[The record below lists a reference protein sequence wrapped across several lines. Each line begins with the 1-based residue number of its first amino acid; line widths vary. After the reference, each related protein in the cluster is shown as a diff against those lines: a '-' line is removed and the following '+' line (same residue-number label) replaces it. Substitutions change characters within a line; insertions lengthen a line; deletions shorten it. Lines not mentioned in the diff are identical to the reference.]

1 MKLERSDR
9 GPLVAF
15 ILPAIVMMVVF
26 FVIPVLY
33 VVVISLFK
41 WNGISAPTFRAF
53 KNFALLFK
61 DKAFSRSVLNNVIWA
76 VVAGFIQVPLAMV
89 MAIILS
95 RKPKGWKF
103 FRTVYFF
110 PQVISGIALAML
122 WRAIYNAETGL
133 LNGILRSIGL
143 GSVACDW
150 LGGIKTA
157 FPAVLIYWVFYVGY
171 YMVIMM
177 ADITTIDT
185 SYYEAAT
192 IDGATD
198 FQQAIYITIPLIKKT
213 SLLTC
218 VTLASVMGLRQFE
231 QVYMLTNGGP
241 ANTTSTM
248 VLYMYKKLQDANY
261 GIASASAVVLIVVG
275 VLFIVCIRKLFE
287 GQSDEAA
294 MIKKARRAV
303 K

>member
-9 GPLVAF
+9 GPLIAF
-15 ILPAIVMMVVF
+15 ILPALVMMVVF
-26 FVIPVLY
+26 FVIPVIY

-53 KNFALLFK
+53 KNFALLFN
-61 DKAFSRSVLNNVIWA
+61 DKAFSRSVMNNVIWA
-76 VVAGFIQVPLAMV
+76 LVAGFIQVPLAMV

-110 PQVISGIALAML
+110 PQVISGIALATL
-122 WRAIYNAETGL
+122 WRAIYRADSGL
-133 LNGILRSIGL
+133 LNGLLTAIGRGDL
-143 GSVACDW
+143 AKDW
-150 LGGIKTA
+150 LGTA
-157 FPAVLIYWVFYVGY
+157 STALPAVLIYWVFYVGY

-241 ANTTSTM
+241 ANTTSTI
-248 VLYMYKKLQDANY
+248 VLYMYKKLQDSNY
-261 GIASASAVVLIVVG
+261 GMASASAVILIIVG
-275 VLFIVCIRKLFE
+275 VIFIVCIRKLFE
-287 GQSDEAA
+287 GRSEQAQQ
-294 MIKKARRAV
+294 MRKLRRAG

>member
-1 MKLERSDR
+1 MKLTRSDK
-9 GPLVAF
+9 GPLIAF
-15 ILPAIVMMVVF
+15 MAPALVVMVLF
-26 FVIPVLY
+26 FVIPVIY
-33 VVVISLFK
+33 VVAVSFLK
-41 WNGISAPTFRAF
+41 WNGISDPAF
-53 KNFALLFK
+53 NNVKNFSLLLK
-61 DKAFSRSVLNNVIWA
+61 DKSFSRSVINNVIWA
-76 VVAGFIQVPLAMV
+76 LVAGFIQVPLAMV

-110 PQVISGIALAML
+110 PQVISGIALATL
-122 WRAIYNAETGL
+122 WRAIYNAEHGMLNGL
-133 LNGILRSIGL
+133 LRAIGL
-143 GSVACDW
+143 GGLAKDW
-150 LGGIKTA
+150 LGTIQTA

-231 QVYMLTNGGP
+231 QVYMLTNGQP
-241 ANTTSTM
+241 ANTTSTI
-248 VLYMYKKLQDANY
+248 VLYMYKKMQNANY
-261 GIASASAVVLIVVG
+261 GIASASAVILIIVG
-275 VLFIVCIRKLFE
+275 VIFIVCIRKLFE
-287 GQSDEAA
+287 GRSETAVAA
-294 MIKKARRAV
+294 KKVRRV
-303 K
+303 RG

>member
-1 MKLERSDR
+1 MA
-9 GPLVAF
+9 PAIAVMVIFF
-15 ILPAIVMMVVF
+15 ILPIVYVLVVSC
-26 FVIPVLY
+26 L
-33 VVVISLFK
+33 K
-41 WNGISAPTFRAF
+41 WNGISAPQAVGVENFVKLLKNSTFQ
-53 KNFALLFK
+53 
-61 DKAFSRSVLNNVIWA
+61 RSLKNNVIWA
-76 VVAGFIQVPLAMV
+76 LVAGFIQVPLAMV

-110 PQVISGIALAML
+110 PQVISGIALATL
-122 WRAIYNAETGL
+122 WRAIYNAEHGM
-133 LNGILRSIGL
+133 LNGMLSAVGL
-143 GSVACDW
+143 DRLATDW
-150 LGGIKTA
+150 LGNSSTA
-157 FPAVLIYWVFYVGY
+157 FPAVLIYWIFYVGY

-198 FQQAIYITIPLIKKT
+198 FQQAIHITIPLIKKT

-241 ANTTSTM
+241 NHRTSTM
-248 VLYMYKKLQDANY
+248 VLYMYERLQSESY
-261 GIASASAVVLIVVG
+261 GLASATAVILIVVG
-275 VLFIVCIRKLFE
+275 VIFIVCIRRLFNGRSE
-287 GQSDEAA
+287 TAA
-294 MIKKARRAV
+294 LRKKARRAV
-303 K
+303 R

>member
-1 MKLERSDR
+1 MKPTRSDR
-9 GPLVAF
+9 SALAAF
-15 ILPAIVMMVVF
+15 MAPALIIMLVF
-26 FVIPVLY
+26 FVIPVIY
-33 VVVISLFK
+33 VIVVSVLK
-41 WNGISAPTFRAF
+41 WNGISTASFVDIQ
-53 KNFALLFK
+53 NFAKLFR
-61 DKAFSRSVLNNVIWA
+61 DKSFVRSVTNNIIWA
-76 VVAGFIQVPLAMV
+76 LVAGFIQVPLAMV

-95 RKPKGWKF
+95 RKPFGWKF

-110 PQVISGIALAML
+110 PQVISGIALATL
-122 WRAIYNAETGL
+122 WRAIYSADTGL
-133 LNGILRSIGL
+133 LNGLLRVL
-143 GSVACDW
+143 GMGDAARDW
-150 LGGIKTA
+150 LGTVQTA

-177 ADITTIDT
+177 ADITTIDS

-192 IDGATD
+192 IDGASD

-218 VTLASVMGLRQFE
+218 VTLASVLGLRQFE

-248 VLYMYKKLQDANY
+248 VLYMYKKMQDTNY
-261 GIASASAVVLIVVG
+261 GMASATAVILIIVG
-275 VLFIVCIRKLFE
+275 VIFIVCIRALFT
-287 GQSDEAA
+287 GRDEQAA
-294 MIKKARRAV
+294 PKKRRAA

>member
-9 GPLVAF
+9 GPLWAF
-15 ILPAIVMMVVF
+15 MGPAILMMVVF
-26 FVIPVLY
+26 FVIPVIY
-33 VVVISLFK
+33 VVIVSFFK
-41 WNGISAPTFRAF
+41 WNGISAAEFREVR
-53 KNFALLFK
+53 NYMLLFK
-61 DKAFSRSVLNNVIWA
+61 DKAFTRSVLNNVIWA
-76 VVAGFIQVPLAMV
+76 LVAGFIQVPLAMV

-110 PQVISGIALAML
+110 PQVISGIALATL
-122 WRAIYNAETGL
+122 WRAIYSADNGL
-133 LNGILRSIGL
+133 LNGILNSVGL
-143 GSVACDW
+143 GHLAKDW
-150 LGGIKTA
+150 LGTIGSA
-157 FPAVLIYWVFYVGY
+157 FPSVLIYWVFYVGY

-192 IDGATD
+192 IDGASD
-198 FQQAIYITIPLIKKT
+198 FQQAIYITIPLIKRT

-218 VTLASVMGLRQFE
+218 ITLASVMGLRQFE

-241 ANTTSTM
+241 ANTTSTI
-248 VLYMYKKLQDANY
+248 VLYMYKKLQDSNY
-261 GIASASAVVLIVVG
+261 GMASASAVILIIVG
-275 VLFIVCIRKLFE
+275 VIFIVCIRKLFE
-287 GQSDEAA
+287 DRSERAQLR
-294 MIKKARRAV
+294 KNARRAG